1 MITLL
6 TIVTLVLALA
16 IVAAVAWHL
25 IGIYVALK
33 RAGDHLAALAG
44 GLTAIRDHTV
54 PLNGR
59 IDAINAGLTAL
70 LPPLGGTATSLGL
83 IAAALKRG

>member
-25 IGIYVALK
+25 VGIYVALK
-33 RAGDHLAALAG
+33 RAGDHLEALAG
-44 GLTAIRDHTV
+44 GLTAVRDHTM
-54 PLNGR
+54 PLNGKV
-59 IDAINAGLTAL
+59 DAINAGLAAL
-70 LPPLGGTATSLGL
+70 LPPLGSTAASLGN
-83 IAAALKRG
+83 IASALKRV

>member
-1 MITLL
+1 MITFL

-16 IVAAVAWHL
+16 IVAAVAYHL

-33 RAGDHLAALAG
+33 RAGDHLEALAG
-44 GLTAIRDHTV
+44 GLTAIRDHSV

-59 IDAINAGLTAL
+59 IDAINAGLAAL
-70 LPPLGGTATSLGL
+70 LPPLGATAKSLGAV
-83 IAAALKRG
+83 AAVLKRG

>member
-1 MITLL
+1 MITVL
-6 TIVTLVLALA
+6 TVATLALA
-16 IVAAVAWHL
+16 LVIVAVVAWHL

-33 RAGDHLAALAG
+33 RTGDHLQALAG

-59 IDAINAGLTAL
+59 VDAINAGLAAL
-70 LPPLGGTATSLGL
+70 LPPLGATATSLGT
-83 IAAALKRG
+83 IAAALRRG

>member
-25 IGIYVALK
+25 VGIYVALK
-33 RAGDHLAALAG
+33 RAGDHLAALSG

-54 PLNGR
+54 PLNGK
-59 IDAINAGLTAL
+59 IDAINAGLAAL
-70 LPPLGGTATSLGL
+70 LPPLGGTATSLGN
-83 IAAALKRG
+83 IAATLKRG

>member
-1 MITLL
+1 MITFL
-6 TIVTLVLALA
+6 TLVSLVLALA

-25 IGIYVALK
+25 IGIYAALK
-33 RAGDHLAALAG
+33 RAGDHLEALAG

-59 IDAINAGLTAL
+59 IDSINAGLAAL
-70 LPPLGGTATSLGL
+70 LPPLGGTAASLGA
-83 IAAALKRG
+83 IAALLKRG

>member
-6 TIVTLVLALA
+6 TIVTLLLAPA

-54 PLNGR
+54 PLNGKL
-59 IDAINAGLTAL
+59 DAINAGLAAL
-70 LPPLGGTATSLGL
+70 LPPLGGTAKSLGT